1 MAQLSIGIILFLI
14 GIEVGVY
21 FISVKEKEYKEDASD
36 NYIRDE
42 TEFRIEE
49 ISKPTSMEENK

>member
-1 MAQLSIGIILFLI
+1 MAQLIIGIILFLI